1 MAYLRLENGT
11 VVDEDAPCVKRLKS
25 GKCVMRY
32 PYGVEGPFE
41 VEKTIEEFDETT
53 EEFIDFV
60 DCFILVING
69 SVYPFD
75 KDLEAL
81 ESLAMK
87 YVDPKI
93 YGAVQYFDEYGLPA
107 MRCVIQLNIDG
118 KEGIWE
124 VLSSNYKVE

>member
-11 VVDEDAPCVKRLKS
+11 VVDEDAPCVKRLRN
-25 GKCVMRY
+25 GKCIVKY
-32 PYGVEGPFE
+32 PCALEGPFE
-41 VEKTIEEFDETT
+41 VEKSIEEFDETT

-93 YGAVQYFDEYGLPA
+93 YGAIRYFDEYGLPA
-107 MRCVIQLNIDG
+107 MRCVLQLNIDG
-118 KEGIWE
+118 KEGVWE
-124 VLSSNYKVE
+124 VLDSNYKLE

>member
-1 MAYLRLENGT
+1 MAFLRLENGT
-11 VVDEDAPCVKRLKS
+11 VVDEDSPYVRRLRDGKYVVK
-25 GKCVMRY
+25 Y
-32 PYGVEGPFE
+32 PYGVKGPFE

-60 DCFILVING
+60 DCFILVINS

-87 YVDPKI
+87 YTDPKI
-93 YGAVQYFDEYGLPA
+93 YGAIKYFDEYGLPA
-107 MRCVIQLNIDG
+107 MRCALQLNIDG

-124 VLSSNYKVE
+124 VLDSNYKLE